1 MPKTPTNK
9 KPSRVQEYISNII
22 AKRKR
27 SKAPTSHTNHSSSS
41 SPSALTSK
49 GKKRN
54 HDAIKDVAMDDVE
67 SENAALQLEDVDV
80 GEVVL
85 PTHINDEAV
94 VKAAVA
100 EGVWVDRMLNE
111 WDCALAMRLYKSI
124 EKYFDYPLENPKHKK
139 RKKQCAWKTVLN
151 DYDTHKQRFANV
163 N

>member
-1 MPKTPTNK
+1 
-9 KPSRVQEYISNII
+9 
-22 AKRKR
+22 
-27 SKAPTSHTNHSSSS
+27 
-41 SPSALTSK
+41 
-49 GKKRN
+49 
-54 HDAIKDVAMDDVE
+54 MDDVE
-67 SENAALQLEDVDV
+67 SENAALQPEDVDV

-100 EGVWVDRMLNE
+100 EGVWVDRMFNE

>member
-1 MPKTPTNK
+1 
-9 KPSRVQEYISNII
+9 
-22 AKRKR
+22 
-27 SKAPTSHTNHSSSS
+27 
-41 SPSALTSK
+41 
-49 GKKRN
+49 
-54 HDAIKDVAMDDVE
+54 MDDVE
-67 SENAALQLEDVDV
+67 SENAALQPEDVYV
-80 GEVVL
+80 SEVVL

-111 WDCALAMRLYKSI
+111 WDYALAMRLYESI

>member
-54 HDAIKDVAMDDVE
+54 HDAIKDVAMDDVGLRMQHCNQRTFM
-67 SENAALQLEDVDV
+67 S
-80 GEVVL
+80 GVVL
-85 PTHINDEAV
+85 PTHIKDEAV